1 MAWRIEYLRSVRKAV
16 EQLDPSECQRI
27 RAFLEERVA
36 TLDDPRTLAKPLKGA
51 DGSLWRYRVGAYRIV
66 CEIQDDAVVVLV
78 VRVGHRKEVY
88 R

>member
-16 EQLDPSECQRI
+16 EQIDPTERRRI
-27 RAFLEERVA
+27 REFMEKRVA

-51 DGSLWRYRVGAYRIV
+51 DGSLWRYRVGAYRVV
-66 CEIQDDAVVVLV
+66 CEIHDTAVVVLV